1 MTSVEMCDNLVGMAS
16 PLLVIGAAYTGK
28 SEMAH
33 AACQAAART
42 AVIGTADLSEG
53 LLRAR
58 VDELKRLRPSHW
70 EHIEGQEDLGAQVRS
85 LSVSGCFDQIL
96 LDSVNQWVAQHM
108 LLNLQKYSLEQ
119 LSLHLEYLTK
129 DLVSAIAEA
138 SCRIVLV
145 SSEVGAGISPPRPI
159 ARTFR
164 QLVGRINCRL
174 AAACPSVIQVTAGI
188 PLTLKG
194 AALPSFSSPHFSRD

>member
-1 MTSVEMCDNLVGMAS
+1 MTTPDTARNLVELAS

-33 AACQAAART
+33 AACRAAART

-58 VDELKRLRPSHW
+58 VEELQKQRPSHW
-70 EHIEGQEDLGAQVRS
+70 QNIEGIEDLGAQVRK
-85 LSVSGCFDQIL
+85 LSGEFEQIL
-96 LDSVNQWVAQHM
+96 LDSINQWVAQHM
-108 LLNLQKYSLEQ
+108 LSNLQKYSLDQ
-119 LSLHLEYLTK
+119 LSLHLEYLTR
-129 DLVSAIAEA
+129 DLVSAITEA
-138 SCRIVLV
+138 PCRIIIV

-174 AAACPSVIQVTAGI
+174 AAACPTVIQVTAGI
-188 PLTLKG
+188 PMTLKG
-194 AALPSFSSPHFSRD
+194 VPLSATSSQHF